1 MEKLQ
6 IQKFGI
12 TKDGSKPYLYKM
24 KNDAGMEVQVSDF
37 GATLVNVTVLDQDK
51 NPVEVVLGYEDAAG
65 YENGT
70 AAIGAIVGRNANRIG
85 GACVTINGIDY
96 KLAENDGK
104 NNLHSGPDVYQ
115 KRMWRVVENGD
126 DHVTFLLHSPDG
138 DQGYPGALDMKV
150 TYTLDEENGLTIHYE
165 AVPDQDTVINM
176 TNHSYFNLN
185 GHKSGSVLHHR
196 MQLLSDA
203 FTPADAQSIPTG
215 EVCSVDGTPMDFRST
230 KELGAEIDAAYEPLI
245 LGNGYDH
252 NWVLKNEG
260 RFDKVAEMKAV
271 SSWKYG
277 QTVREFRFIQPIS
290 WKMKQ
295 EGMGQ
300 SIRSGM
306 QCAWRHRIIRM
317 RSIRKIFLKQS
328 AKKGKLTIQRPLIV
342 SILNRK
348 RKDWH
353 IYGKINLHS
362 GKTKCCKRVCKSF
375 EIKCKEPGRI
385 HGVGE
390 CDCYVVCRTSCDN
403 ELS

>member
-260 RFDKVAEMKAV
+260 RSDKVAEVTGDESGIVMEVWTDRPGVQVYTANFLENEAGRNGAV
-271 SSWKYG
+271 YQKRDAVCLETQNYPDAVH
-277 QTVREFRFIQPIS
+277 QKNFPEAI
-290 WKMKQ
+290 
-295 EGMGQ
+295 
-300 SIRSGM
+300 
-306 QCAWRHRIIRM
+306 C
-317 RSIRKIFLKQS
+317 
-328 AKKGKLTIQRPLIV
+328 KKGETYDTKTAYRF
-342 SILNRK
+342 
-348 RKDWH
+348 H
-353 IYGKINLHS
+353 I
-362 GKTKCCKRVCKSF
+362 
-375 EIKCKEPGRI
+375 E
-385 HGVGE
+385 
-390 CDCYVVCRTSCDN
+390 
-403 ELS
+403 

>member
-230 KELGAEIDAAYEPLI
+230 KELGAEFPD
-245 LGNGYDH
+245 
-252 NWVLKNEG
+252 
-260 RFDKVAEMKAV
+260 R
-271 SSWKYG
+271 
-277 QTVREFRFIQPIS
+277 Q
-290 WKMKQ
+290 
-295 EGMGQ
+295 
-300 SIRSGM
+300 
-306 QCAWRHRIIRM
+306 
-317 RSIRKIFLKQS
+317 
-328 AKKGKLTIQRPLIV
+328 
-342 SILNRK
+342 
-348 RKDWH
+348 
-353 IYGKINLHS
+353 
-362 GKTKCCKRVCKSF
+362 
-375 EIKCKEPGRI
+375 
-385 HGVGE
+385 
-390 CDCYVVCRTSCDN
+390 
-403 ELS
+403 

>member
-260 RFDKVAEMKAV
+260 RFDKVAEV
-271 SSWKYG
+271 TG
-277 QTVREFRFIQPIS
+277 DE
-290 WKMKQ
+290 
-295 EGMGQ
+295 
-300 SIRSGM
+300 SGIVM
-306 QCAWRHRIIRM
+306 EVWTDRQCAWRHRIIRM